1 MRYIVEAE
9 NPDGTFSTVARFDWP
24 GEMEQRLEKAAFL
37 EGQNPFGS
45 ARPLSVWDKETAT
58 LMATWEPLTH

>member
-1 MRYIVEAE
+1 MRYIVEAD
-9 NPDGTFSTVARFDWP
+9 NPDGTFSTVARFDWA

-37 EGQNPFGS
+37 EGQNPFRS

-58 LMATWEPLTH
+58 LMATWEPLTR